1 MLTDMREL
9 STKVDV
15 DSYGIVLM
23 EIITGR
29 KVIDNSLAQKDI
41 LLLPIFKTYFLDKE
55 KFKNIVDPTLELNG
69 KNWNSL
75 LKVAELSYHCT
86 AQESEQRPGMD
97 TCVGLLSIMLDKWNP
112 KTIGSEMGQS
122 SSMRLKHVVKN
133 WETEH
138 FIDDTELG

>member
-15 DSYGIVLM
+15 DSYGIALM

-41 LLLPIFKTYFLDKE
+41 LLLLIFKTYFLDKE

-69 KNWNSL
+69 KKL
-75 LKVAELSYHCT
+75 ELT
-86 AQESEQRPGMD
+86 PES
-97 TCVGLLSIMLDKWNP
+97 S
-112 KTIGSEMGQS
+112 
-122 SSMRLKHVVKN
+122 
-133 WETEH
+133 
-138 FIDDTELG
+138 

>member
-15 DSYGIVLM
+15 GSYGIALM

-69 KNWNSL
+69 KKL
-75 LKVAELSYHCT
+75 ELT
-86 AQESEQRPGMD
+86 PES
-97 TCVGLLSIMLDKWNP
+97 S
-112 KTIGSEMGQS
+112 
-122 SSMRLKHVVKN
+122 
-133 WETEH
+133 
-138 FIDDTELG
+138 

>member
-15 DSYGIVLM
+15 DSYGIALM

-55 KFKNIVDPTLELNG
+55 KFKNIVDPTLELNC
-69 KNWNSL
+69 KKL
-75 LKVAELSYHCT
+75 ELT
-86 AQESEQRPGMD
+86 PES
-97 TCVGLLSIMLDKWNP
+97 S
-112 KTIGSEMGQS
+112 
-122 SSMRLKHVVKN
+122 
-133 WETEH
+133 
-138 FIDDTELG
+138 

>member
-15 DSYGIVLM
+15 GSYGIALM

-41 LLLPIFKTYFLDKE
+41 LLLLIFKTYFLDKE

-69 KNWNSL
+69 KKL
-75 LKVAELSYHCT
+75 ELTAE
-86 AQESEQRPGMD
+86 
-97 TCVGLLSIMLDKWNP
+97 
-112 KTIGSEMGQS
+112 S
-122 SSMRLKHVVKN
+122 S
-133 WETEH
+133 
-138 FIDDTELG
+138 

>member
-15 DSYGIVLM
+15 DSYGIALM

-41 LLLPIFKTYFLDKE
+41 LLLLIFKTYFLDKE

-69 KNWNSL
+69 KKL
-75 LKVAELSYHCT
+75 ELTAE
-86 AQESEQRPGMD
+86 
-97 TCVGLLSIMLDKWNP
+97 
-112 KTIGSEMGQS
+112 S
-122 SSMRLKHVVKN
+122 S
-133 WETEH
+133 
-138 FIDDTELG
+138 